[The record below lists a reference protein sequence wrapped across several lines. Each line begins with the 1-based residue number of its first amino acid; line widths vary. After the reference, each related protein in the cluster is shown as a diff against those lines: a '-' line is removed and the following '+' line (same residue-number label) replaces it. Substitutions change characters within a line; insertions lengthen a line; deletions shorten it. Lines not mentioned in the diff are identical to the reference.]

1 MTQYVAEFPLPA
13 PDAVPGRALI
23 ALARRIYDALP
34 GPTAALERE
43 LDLQVWRAFGFR
55 LCTAL
60 GVS

>member
-43 LDLQVWRAFGFR
+43 LDL
-55 LCTAL
+55 
-60 GVS
+60 